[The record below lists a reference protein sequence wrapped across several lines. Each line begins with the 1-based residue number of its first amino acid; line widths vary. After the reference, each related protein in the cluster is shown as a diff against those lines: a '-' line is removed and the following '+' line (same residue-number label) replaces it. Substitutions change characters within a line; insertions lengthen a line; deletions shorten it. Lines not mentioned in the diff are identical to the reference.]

1 MFDITSDY
9 IYDNIN
15 EIFSEHIFESGIN
28 DEMSDKVV
36 NVDRIGVAIVSED
49 PTVVMV
55 NSYHLSP
62 PEIVVGV
69 VLLFIYGLL
78 TLLATPINIIR
89 DSTPVSYQ
97 VVRSKES
104 SFLPAYAQGYNFRSN
119 YIYPVAGLPRL
130 HYLDE
135 GDPQARHV
143 LVLLHGEP
151 FWSQAW
157 IKLIPLLTERG
168 YRLIIPDF
176 IGFGKSDKFVDYRVY
191 NTSIHKA
198 CLKGLLDHLN
208 LDQHLTLVGHNW
220 GWMIGAG
227 LAKDFPNLFNR
238 FVILNTN
245 NLPNGELT
253 LSRYRNVSE
262 YARFAIMNAFFLTFN
277 ASIELLREWF
287 PLSVLIKSLNI
298 NYTKQEIA
306 AFLAPHRSV
315 SECGGTTAF
324 PLMVPIYQSH
334 PEVPEM
340 TEIRHFLARSN
351 IPSLVAYS
359 DKAVLPWLQ
368 QGDFVVGNREI
379 FYSFMTNSAG
389 RVHRVADG
397 GHLIMY
403 DQPQVIA
410 DLIIN
415 FIQSS

>member
-1 MFDITSDY
+1 
-9 IYDNIN
+9 
-15 EIFSEHIFESGIN
+15 
-28 DEMSDKVV
+28 
-36 NVDRIGVAIVSED
+36 
-49 PTVVMV
+49 MV
-55 NSYHLSP
+55 NSYHLSAS
-62 PEIVVGV
+62 EIVVGI
-69 VLLFIYGLL
+69 VLLSVYVLL

-135 GDPQARHV
+135 GDPEAQHV

-151 FWSQAW
+151 FWSQSW
-157 IKLIPLLTERG
+157 MKLIPLLTRRG

-191 NTSIHKA
+191 NTSIHKR

-208 LDQHLTLVGHNW
+208 LQHHLTLVGHNW

-245 NLPNGELT
+245 NLPNGELSV
-253 LSRYRNVSE
+253 SRYRNVSD
-262 YARFAIMNAFFLTFN
+262 YAKFAIMNAFFLTFN
-277 ASIELLREWF
+277 ASLQLLREWF

-306 AFLAPHRSV
+306 AFLAPHTTV

-340 TEIRHFLARSN
+340 TEIRTFLARSN
-351 IPSLVAYS
+351 IPTLVAYS
-359 DKAVLPWLQ
+359 DKSVLPWLQ

-389 RVHRVADG
+389 RVYRVADG

-410 DLIIN
+410 DLIIH
-415 FIQSS
+415 FINSS